1 MLARVGRLVLVLVGA
16 LLVGVALVAL
26 VAPRPPFT
34 VYRQPVVI
42 GATLAFL
49 LVGMLWPP
57 PARMRTVL
65 RTWWMPWLVA
75 VAGGWLAV
83 VVGTSL
89 NLAWSWD
96 AGGANRIALRLH
108 TGVPL
113 ADSDVLYLAR
123 YPYMRTLVGIHR
135 SAFEVSDSTG
145 WPSHTV
151 LVTLVAVAAALSV
164 LLVHPL
170 VAPVSGR
177 VRAVAAQLVVIALV
191 AISPWVAVP
200 YTDVLAM
207 PLLTGSV
214 VLVLRAAR
222 RFDRWSAPQLL
233 GSAVLAAGAVVIK
246 ATPAVLIVA
255 VAVVGLLLT
264 IDLRR
269 HSRRALVAF
278 AGTAG
283 WVVVTLVLVSSFTA
297 TATTA
302 LGRVSPTGLRADAAA
317 PVTWWLANGM
327 TTVGNPEGRIRYGGY
342 NSIMTRRI
350 ADMDSAE
357 ATQWSRDWIRH
368 QWVRRGL
375 DGSAEFY
382 LNKAAWNWGDGMFWA
397 WGEGSDRLP
406 ERLAPAD
413 GVVAAA
419 VHDVGAPRGRWYPLR
434 SDLTQGLWLAVL
446 LVTGLGALRARAP
459 TRDQVLVALTVLGI
473 ALFTLLFQGRSR
485 YLLTFVPLVVALG
498 AMVRQRPVHWLARAR
513 RVSRSWRSGSAP
525 T

>member
-1 MLARVGRLVLVLVGA
+1 M
-16 LLVGVALVAL
+16 
-26 VAPRPPFT
+26 
-34 VYRQPVVI
+34 
-42 GATLAFL
+42 
-49 LVGMLWPP
+49 
-57 PARMRTVL
+57 
-65 RTWWMPWLVA
+65 
-75 VAGGWLAV
+75 
-83 VVGTSL
+83 
-89 NLAWSWD
+89 
-96 AGGANRIALRLH
+96 
-108 TGVPL
+108 
-113 ADSDVLYLAR
+113 
-123 YPYMRTLVGIHR
+123 
-135 SAFEVSDSTG
+135 
-145 WPSHTV
+145 

-264 IDLRR
+264 LDLRR
-269 HSRRALVAF
+269 HSRRALAAL

-297 TATTA
+297 AATTA
-302 LGRVSPTGLRADAAA
+302 LGRVSPTGLRPDAAA
-317 PVTWWLANGM
+317 PVIWWLANGM
-327 TTVGNPEGRIRYGGY
+327 TTVGNPDGTTRYGGY

-350 ADMDSAE
+350 ADMDRAA
-357 ATQWSRDWIRH
+357 ATQWSRDWIQH

-382 LNKAAWNWGDGMFWA
+382 LDKVAWNWGDGMFWA
-397 WGEGSDRLP
+397 WGRGRT
-406 ERLAPAD
+406 AF
-413 GVVAAA
+413 
-419 VHDVGAPRGRWYPLR
+419 PRGSHPPTARWRRR
-434 SDLTQGLWLAVL
+434 STRSTVPAVA
-446 LVTGLGALRARAP
+446 G
-459 TRDQVLVALTVLGI
+459 TRCAAT
-473 ALFTLLFQGRSR
+473 SR
-485 YLLTFVPLVVALG
+485 RG
-498 AMVRQRPVHWLARAR
+498 
-513 RVSRSWRSGSAP
+513 SGSRCSSSPASARSAP
-525 T
+525 GPRPATSCSSA